1 MVSLSDLLIVLNK
14 DQLNAIPDMS
24 RLNSSDIILTRYADE
39 IEFLSN
45 NIPFYKVR
53 LMNLNA
59 IKIDFKLNTYFFR
72 AAY

>member
-1 MVSLSDLLIVLNK
+1 
-14 DQLNAIPDMS
+14 MS

-53 LMNLNA
+53 LIKFNP
-59 IKIDFKLNTYFFR
+59 IKIDFKLNASFFR

>member
-1 MVSLSDLLIVLNK
+1 LVTLSDLLIVLNQ

-45 NIPFYKVR
+45 NIPFYKVE
-53 LMNLNA
+53 LINISLK
-59 IKIDFKLNTYFFR
+59 KIYIYFK
-72 AAY
+72 